1 MAETKPIDN
10 KLENSL
16 KMNTSQLVKLSLQQF
31 RTHGIERND
40 VEHKLKS
47 CFNIDNVKDLY
58 RNVIQETIYND
69 GYFLNGPHQFAT
81 AEFDVNELT
90 YIVSSVIENHIASY
104 VVDYVKTTKSTT
116 CRLKLIDLKH
126 LVWATSRH
134 TGDIVKI
141 NPSP

>member
-1 MAETKPIDN
+1 MAETKPIDD

-47 CFNIDNVKDLY
+47 CFNIDNVNDLY
-58 RNVIQETIYND
+58 RNVIQETISND
-69 GYFLNGPHQFAT
+69 GYFLNEPHQFAT